1 MKNIL
6 LLLTCLFCHFSCKEA
21 NTQIQT
27 NIHYK
32 QKVKGYDVSV
42 ICHIDRRHNGISYNN
57 ENPEAISGRGFI
69 HFKNEE
75 KEFVIENPLFTD
87 CNLFNNELLL
97 EDGMTIEV
105 DYTPFLVENP
115 QQPFISNKSP
125 FFFYDIDFDETEE
138 LVVCLWEGMGYRGH
152 HTYQAYKLNVGCGSH
167 QLSPMQG
174 APFNELNDYTE
185 FDPIHK
191 TISVPYGVGLKMEGE
206 KVYGLKDGTFALIE
220 RVQYD
225 WEHTKGV
232 KYEPCEPTIYYYKIV
247 NGVEV
252 LDRTERCPNDKQE

>member
-1 MKNIL
+1 MKRL
-6 LLLTCLFCHFSCKEA
+6 LLLCVCLASLASCNFQRDKEHTEEYIYVQV
-21 NTQIQT
+21 N
-27 NIHYK
+27 YK
-32 QKVKGYDVSV
+32 QKVNDYDVSADIITDSV
-42 ICHIDRRHNGISYNN
+42 REEYFADIVTR
-57 ENPEAISGRGFI
+57 EAILTFRKDNQNLCVVNPSYAVKHI
-69 HFKNEE
+69 
-75 KEFVIENPLFTD
+75 IET
-87 CNLFNNELLL
+87 L
-97 EDGMTIEV
+97 EDGITVET
-105 DYTPFLVENP
+105 DYIPFKMSEHNSFAGN
-115 QQPFISNKSP
+115 QSP
-125 FFFYDIDFDETEE
+125 FFFFDIDFDGENE
-138 LVVCLWEGMGYRGH
+138 LIVCLWEGMGYRGH
-152 HTYQAYKLNVGCGSH
+152 HTYQAYKLNVGSGSH